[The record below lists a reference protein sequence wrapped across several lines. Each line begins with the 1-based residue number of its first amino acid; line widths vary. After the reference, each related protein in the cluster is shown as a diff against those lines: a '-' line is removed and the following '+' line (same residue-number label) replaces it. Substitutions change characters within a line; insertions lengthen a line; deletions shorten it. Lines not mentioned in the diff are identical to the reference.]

1 MKKKIINSFSESKKL
16 NNIVYKKL
24 YKKIIAAAELI
35 EKTIFQNGN
44 IIWCGNGGS
53 AAQAE
58 HFASELIGRYK
69 KTRKPIKSI
78 SLSSNTSSLTCISND
93 FGYQNIFSRQ
103 LEGIASTNDLLVV
116 FSTSGNSKNIIKV
129 INKAKKMKISVIS
142 FLGKNG
148 GLAKNKS
155 TIDLIIPSNSTA
167 RIQEYH
173 LLIGHILCQLVD
185 DSF

>member
-1 MKKKIINSFSESKKL
+1 MKNKILNSFNESKKL
-16 NNIVYKKL
+16 NSVVNKKL
-24 YKKIIAAAELI
+24 HKKILLAAELI
-35 EKTIFQNGN
+35 KNTISLNGN
-44 IIWCGNGGS
+44 VIWCGNGGS

-58 HFASELIGRYK
+58 HFACELIGRYQK
-69 KTRKPIKSI
+69 NRRPIKSI

-103 LEGIASTNDLLVV
+103 LEGMADQNDLLVV
-116 FSTSGNSKNIIKV
+116 FSTSGNSKNILKV
-129 INKAKKMKISVIS
+129 INQAKKMNLKVIS

-173 LLIGHILCQLVD
+173 LLIGHILCELVD
-185 DSF
+185 DTF